1 MITYSNVLTR
11 CMLVSAICMLIGVW
25 IPPSPAYPLVPLI
38 LPFLAGLA
46 PLIWYHLGYLRP
58 RAVEGT
64 LGPAEIDS
72 VYYFGFLVTVG
83 ALGCTALRLATR
95 GIDDNFTEVAFQFG
109 LGLLATG
116 YAVWARVQL
125 TAASKTPSDIELVDL
140 MKRVV
145 DDTRALSENVQ
156 LGSDRFSAFATSVV
170 EQQERFGT
178 RIQSGVQTNIESSV
192 SEFREAIKGIAAEG
206 QSALKDLRA
215 AVNDV
220 TFGSEREALRNSV
233 LGMTDT
239 VTALNITLQELKT
252 TAQAGSDSVGSF
264 ASGLA
269 KVSDSATSANDAL
282 ATLGGKEG
290 SVPKLAT
297 AIEDSRSAL
306 ADFNLSA
313 SVSAASFTSVSDEA
327 SAVAQPLKD
336 IKLQAAAAARAMTT
350 MAELAPRFGALV
362 EQMETLERNLS
373 SMASS
378 ANTGGAAVQSMGAQA
393 DALRSVLINLNQV
406 LIDSTGGFKD
416 SMLALSEEIE
426 GRLIAKLATIEEKT
440 RQVDELLLF
449 NPETSS

>member
-1 MITYSNVLTR
+1 
-11 CMLVSAICMLIGVW
+11 MLVGVW
-25 IPPSPAYPLVPLI
+25 IPPSTTYPLVPLI

-95 GIDDNFTEVAFQFG
+95 GINDNFTEVAFQFG

-125 TAASKTPSDIELVDL
+125 TAASKTLSDAEIVDL

-145 DDTRALSENVQ
+145 QDTRDLSDNVQ
-156 LGSDRFSAFATSVV
+156 LGSDRFSAFANSVV
-170 EQQERFGT
+170 QQQEEFAS
-178 RIQSGVQTNIESSV
+178 RIQGSVQKNIEASV
-192 SEFREAIKGIAAEG
+192 SDFREAMKGIAAEG
-206 QSALKDLRA
+206 QAALKDLRT

-252 TAQAGSDSVGSF
+252 SASAGSDSVGAF
-264 ASGLA
+264 ASGLG
-269 KVSDSATSANDAL
+269 KVSDSAMSAHEAL
-282 ATLGGKEG
+282 SELGGKEG

-297 AIEDSRSAL
+297 AMEESRSAL

-313 SVSAASFTSVSDEA
+313 SVSAASFTSVSDQA
-327 SAVAQPLKD
+327 SAVSQPLKD
-336 IKLQAAAAARAMTT
+336 IKVQAAAAARAMTT
-350 MAELAPRFGALV
+350 MAELAPKFGALV
-362 EQMETLERNLS
+362 EQMGALDQHLS
-373 SMASS
+373 SMANS
-378 ANTGGAAVQSMGAQA
+378 ANTGGRAVQSMGAQA
-393 DALRSVLINLNQV
+393 DELRTVLINLNQA

-426 GRLIAKLATIEEKT
+426 GRLTRNLASIEQKT
-440 RQVDELLLF
+440 SQVEELLLV
-449 NPETSS
+449 NPETNS